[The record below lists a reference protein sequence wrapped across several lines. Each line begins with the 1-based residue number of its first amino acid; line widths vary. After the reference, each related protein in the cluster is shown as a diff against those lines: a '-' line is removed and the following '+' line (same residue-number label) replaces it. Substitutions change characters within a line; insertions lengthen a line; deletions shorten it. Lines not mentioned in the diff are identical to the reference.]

1 MISKHLISFLPDYC
15 IHHQSFTSS
24 HKSPLKHNKTMVPI
38 LFFFSYRKNVHT
50 FQENEQ
56 TDKQT
61 NSDVYHPFMYS
72 TVYEIF
78 TDTRGAS
85 NQHVI
90 QWNKPKNDCESESIK
105 QKHFQPE
112 LQYFKRTINQYL
124 DHHTAKSK
132 QPNFTQCTSEQSQ
145 KHLKSLFDSWVKSF
159 VFLRAK
165 WKCNKHYS
173 QDATNSLI
181 IHFVSIQ
188 T

>member
-15 IHHQSFTSS
+15 IHHQSLTSS
-24 HKSPLKHNKTMVPI
+24 HKSPLKHKKTMVPI
-38 LFFFSYRKNVHT
+38 LFFSVIGRMFIHFRKTN
-50 FQENEQ
+50 
-56 TDKQT
+56 KQT
-61 NSDVYHPFMYS
+61 NKPTVMSTTLMYS

-78 TDTRGAS
+78 TDTHGAS
-85 NQHVI
+85 SQHVI

-145 KHLKSLFDSWVKSF
+145 KHLKSLLDFW
-159 VFLRAK
+159 
-165 WKCNKHYS
+165 
-173 QDATNSLI
+173 
-181 IHFVSIQ
+181 
-188 T
+188 